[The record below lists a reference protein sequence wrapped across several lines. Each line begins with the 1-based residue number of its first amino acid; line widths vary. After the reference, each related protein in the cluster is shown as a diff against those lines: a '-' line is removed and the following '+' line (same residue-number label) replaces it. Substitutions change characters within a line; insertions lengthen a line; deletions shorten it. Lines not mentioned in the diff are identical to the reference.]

1 MNEAVSPGALST
13 LFTDARTHNGWRETP
28 VSDETL
34 REIYAL
40 MKWGPTSANCSP
52 ARIVFI
58 RTAEGKERLRP
69 ALSSGNLQKTL
80 TAPVTAIVAW
90 DSEFYERLPQLFPHG
105 DARSWF
111 TSSPQLAEETAFRN
125 SSMQAAYLIVAC
137 RALGLDTGPMLS
149 FARTPVADKTAG
161 GLTAELAE
169 IGAQLMVGT
178 LTDLPL
184 LHPVAQDDAE
194 ATYAAKIDKAES
206 RIDWAQDAAAVE
218 RQVRAFAPAPGAFF
232 EHEGERYRVL
242 AAEMVEGSGTPGEV
256 IDGTLTIACGT
267 GAIRP
272 VTIQRAGKPAMETAA
287 LLRGKA
293 IAAGTVLA

>member
-125 SSMQAAYLIVAC
+125 SSMQAAYLIVRLPCRWGWIPARC
-137 RALGLDTGPMLS
+137 RALTVKYVDDAFFAGSTLKSNLLINIGYGDSSKLFARLPRLS
-149 FARTPVADKTAG
+149 F
-161 GLTAELAE
+161 EE
-169 IGAQLMVGT
+169 
-178 LTDLPL
+178 
-184 LHPVAQDDAE
+184 
-194 ATYAAKIDKAES
+194 
-206 RIDWAQDAAAVE
+206 
-218 RQVRAFAPAPGAFF
+218 
-232 EHEGERYRVL
+232 
-242 AAEMVEGSGTPGEV
+242 
-256 IDGTLTIACGT
+256 ACG
-267 GAIRP
+267 
-272 VTIQRAGKPAMETAA
+272 
-287 LLRGKA
+287 LL
-293 IAAGTVLA
+293 